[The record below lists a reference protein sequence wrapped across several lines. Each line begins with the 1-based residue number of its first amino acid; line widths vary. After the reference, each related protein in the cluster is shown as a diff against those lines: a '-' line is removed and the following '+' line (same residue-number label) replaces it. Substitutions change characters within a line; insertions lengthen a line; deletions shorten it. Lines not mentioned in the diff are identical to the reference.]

1 VRPVTPKDRL
11 LLLFSCLVILVPIG
25 GCRQKQSGIIGQTV
39 VLISLDTTRPDHM
52 SVYGYPKP
60 TTPRLKELAGD
71 GVVFDQAIAVHTN
84 TCPSH
89 ASMMTGVYPPTHGS
103 LCNGVPVREDI
114 PTMSELLEG
123 QGFMTAAFVSG
134 ITLKAENCG
143 LNRGFSTYDDHFDG
157 FARGARATL
166 NRTASW
172 LWRQKSAED
181 IFLFFHL
188 YDPHFEYNP
197 PRGFS
202 KFGLREGQSPRD
214 PIKPV
219 KLRNRLAGGEESA
232 DIHQSLKEWIR
243 RYDGEIVFADWA
255 AGQLLDTLKKMHR
268 YDDALIIMVSDHGE
282 TLTER
287 PWVFDHGSRV
297 SEEQIRVPMIM
308 KLPAGAFAG
317 KRIPEAVSHIDLLP
331 TVLAQLGISVP
342 PGLAGM
348 DLHDLFRGDGNTAEE
363 RTLFTMARRVPKRMT
378 DYDLK
383 VPQPDQPEKP
393 GSQIIA
399 LRRPPFK
406 VVDFGL
412 GNQRK
417 LMVLFDLDKDPKE
430 ETPIVLD
437 PDSTQS
443 PEKELQLALK
453 TWWRMTWM
461 PGAIVHHEIPEETA
475 KLLRSL
481 GYLE

>member
-1 VRPVTPKDRL
+1 VRPVTRKDR
-11 LLLFSCLVILVPIG
+11 LLLFSCLASLVFVG
-25 GCRQKQSGIIGQTV
+25 ACRQKQSGITGQTV

-60 TTPRLKELAGD
+60 TTPRLKELAD
-71 GVVFDQAIAVHTN
+71 DSIVFDQAIAVHTN

-89 ASMMTGVYPPTHGS
+89 SSMMTGVYPPTHGS

-114 PTMSELLEG
+114 PTMAELLEG
-123 QGFMTAAFVSG
+123 QGFTTAAFVSG

-143 LNRGFSTYDDHFDG
+143 LNRGFSIYDDHFDG
-157 FARGARATL
+157 FARGAKATL

-172 LWRQKSAED
+172 LWRQKSEED

-202 KFGLREGQSPRD
+202 RFGLKEGQHPED
-214 PIKPV
+214 PIKAL
-219 KLRNRLAGGEESA
+219 KLRKLLAQGKKSP
-232 DIHQSLKEWIR
+232 DISRSLKEWIR
-243 RYDGEIVFADWA
+243 RYDGEILFADWA
-255 AGQLLDTLKKMHR
+255 TGQLLDTLKKMHR

-282 TLTER
+282 TLAER
-287 PWVFDHGSRV
+287 PWVFDHGARV
-297 SEEQIRVPMIM
+297 SEEQIRIPMIM
-308 KLPAGAFAG
+308 KLPCGAFAG
-317 KRIPEAVSHIDLLP
+317 RRVAEAVSHIDLLP
-331 TVLAQLGISVP
+331 TVLAQLGLSAP
-342 PGLAGM
+342 PA
-348 DLHDLFRGDGNTAEE
+348 
-363 RTLFTMARRVPKRMT
+363 
-378 DYDLK
+378 DYDFQI
-383 VPQPDQPEKP
+383 PQPDHPEKP

-406 VVDFGL
+406 LVDFAL
-412 GNQRK
+412 GKPRK

-430 ETPIVLD
+430 ERPIVLE
-437 PDSTQS
+437 PDSNQS
-443 PEKELQLALK
+443 PGKELQLALK
-453 TWWRMTWM
+453 AWWRMTWM